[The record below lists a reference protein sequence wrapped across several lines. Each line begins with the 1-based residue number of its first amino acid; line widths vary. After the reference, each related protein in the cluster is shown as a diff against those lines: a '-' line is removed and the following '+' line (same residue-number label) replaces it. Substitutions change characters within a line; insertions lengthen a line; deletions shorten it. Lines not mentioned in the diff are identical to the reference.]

1 MTIWDDRILEYIQE
15 EESGSPAELK
25 DSGYIRVSKSHISR
39 RLRRLAEYGMLQH
52 LGNGVYVMTQRG
64 EDYLAG
70 DLDADD
76 IEDPNGN
83 GEKAQS

>member
-1 MTIWDDRILEYIQE
+1 MTIWDDRILEYIRE
-15 EESGSPAELK
+15 EESGSPAELE
-25 DSGYIRVSKSHISR
+25 DSGYIRVSKSQISR

-52 LGNGVYVMTQRG
+52 LGNGVYVITQRG

-76 IEDPNGN
+76 IEEPNGN